1 MNVSLART
9 SALVALLV
17 ASSAVSAFAATAGVD
32 PQSAAVA
39 IAAPEFTVVTTATA
53 SDALAPSLE
62 IEHVTVPETS
72 LLGVHYR
79 PRSSGWGR
87 HVDSQTV
94 SQFHLGFFDPE
105 GPPSREF
112 LIGLRGG
119 AMLDPH
125 VQLGLGFD
133 WSHLTSHQTSSSH
146 QSIGPN
152 GYNPTVWQDV
162 SQSASHLF
170 TVMPYVQVS
179 GDDHMPVIP
188 FAGIGGGYEVL
199 YLSQDDYIHNN
210 SWSATYGGWGWQI
223 WAGAALPLSGQ
234 VRVNGEVFLN
244 QSEPSRD
251 VTDNLLGTS
260 YRERVNTNG
269 SGLRLGMAWGF

>member
-17 ASSAVSAFAATAGVD
+17 ASSAVSALAASVADD
-32 PQSAAVA
+32 PLTIADA
-39 IAAPEFTVVTTATA
+39 IAAPEVTVAAVATTPAV
-53 SDALAPSLE
+53 SAPSIE

-79 PRSSGWGR
+79 PRSGGWGR
-87 HVDSQTV
+87 HMDSQTV
-94 SQFHLGFFDPE
+94 SQIHLGFFDPE

-133 WSHLTSHQTSSSH
+133 WSHLTSHESSSSS

-152 GYNPTVWQDV
+152 GYNPTVWQDI
-162 SQSASHLF
+162 SQSSSHLF

-179 GDDHMPVIP
+179 GDDDMPVIP
-188 FAGIGGGYEVL
+188 YAGIGGGYEVL
-199 YLSQDDYIHNN
+199 YLSQDDYVHND

-234 VRVNGEVFLN
+234 VRISGEAFLN
-244 QSEPSRD
+244 QSEPSRE
-251 VTDNLLGTS
+251 VTDNLLGRS
-260 YRERVNTNG
+260 YRERVNANG
-269 SGLRLGMAWGF
+269 AGMRLGMAWGF